1 MMHLPLDLRWYQLI
15 AGVIALVGIGLFA
28 RKLRRDD
35 SKITSIDKA
44 REQAEERLAGFI
56 GRAGLVSG
64 DGGAAVVAGNGTIA
78 VLRRQG
84 IRVDARRLVA
94 PLSLS
99 TSVEGVRIDTGESVL
114 GSVTLFGVL
123 EADVRRIEA
132 IAQAGNVVDIRQFRP
147 N

>member
-1 MMHLPLDLRWYQLI
+1 MGLPLDPRWYQLLAAI
-15 AGVIALVGIGLFA
+15 IALVGIGLFA
-28 RKLRRDD
+28 RKLRRDE
-35 SKITSIDKA
+35 SKITSVDKA
-44 REQAEERLAGFI
+44 RGMAEERLAGFI

-84 IRVDARRLVA
+84 IRIEARRLVA
-94 PLSLS
+94 PLALS

-132 IAQAGNVVDIRQFRP
+132 IAQAGNVVDIRQFRTH
-147 N
+147 

>member
-1 MMHLPLDLRWYQLI
+1 MDLPFDLRWYQL
-15 AGVIALVGIGLFA
+15 AVALAAVIALALFA
-28 RKLRRDD
+28 RKLRRDE
-35 SKITSIDKA
+35 SKLTDVDKA
-44 REQAEERLAGFI
+44 RGMAEERLAGFI
-56 GRAGLVSG
+56 ARAALVSG
-64 DGGAAVVAGNGTIA
+64 DAGAAVVAGNGTIA

-84 IRVDARRLVA
+84 VRVEARRLLA

-99 TSVEGVRIDTGESVL
+99 TSVEGVRIETGESVL

-147 N
+147 H

>member
-1 MMHLPLDLRWYQLI
+1 MELPLDLRWSHVI
-15 AGVIALVGIGLFA
+15 AVVIALIAIGLLA
-28 RKLRRDD
+28 RKLRRDE
-35 SKITSIDKA
+35 SRITSIDKA
-44 REQAEERLAGFI
+44 RTQAEERLAGFI

-78 VLRRQG
+78 VLRRHG
-84 IRVDARRLVA
+84 IRIEARRLLA
-94 PLSLS
+94 PLALS
-99 TSVEGVRIDTGESVL
+99 TSIEGVRIDTGESVL

-147 N
+147 H

>member
-1 MMHLPLDLRWYQLI
+1 MMELPLDMRWYQLVAAI
-15 AGVIALVGIGLFA
+15 IALVGIGLLA
-28 RKLRRDD
+28 RKLRRDE

-44 REQAEERLAGFI
+44 RVQAEDRLAGFI

-78 VLRRQG
+78 VLRRDG
-84 IRVDARRLVA
+84 VRVEARRLVA
-94 PLSLS
+94 PLALS
-99 TSVEGVRIDTGESVL
+99 TSVEGVRIDTGASVL